1 MFDIIHNF
9 NVLFCFN
16 QQINT
21 INENISNGQQCVDS
35 AVRPEDHGAPEHPH
49 NVTVTEV
56 HNDKMVVYVST
67 ISHLW
72 IVAEVIL
79 IPIKFLYHRLV
90 TKRGQMGA
98 ILGKYCL
105 NSENWTD
112 MYEQVR
118 S

>member
-72 IVAEVIL
+72 IVAEVSPVPISLYVTMNKFKGGL
-79 IPIKFLYHRLV
+79 IDTISRLYSF
-90 TKRGQMGA
+90 
-98 ILGKYCL
+98 
-105 NSENWTD
+105 NS
-112 MYEQVR
+112 
-118 S
+118 